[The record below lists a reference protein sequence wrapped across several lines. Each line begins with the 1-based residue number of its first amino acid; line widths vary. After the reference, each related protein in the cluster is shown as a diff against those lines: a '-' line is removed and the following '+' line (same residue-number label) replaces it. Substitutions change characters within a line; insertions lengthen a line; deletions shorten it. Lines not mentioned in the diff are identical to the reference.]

1 MILKRH
7 RDYSFTNRKE
17 ERPISVIITTLA
29 AHSYNGEETIGR
41 APYTAELGRERPEI
55 SLQLPPELWRFSIP

>member
-1 MILKRH
+1 MILKCH
-7 RDYSFTNRKE
+7 RDHSFENRKE

-41 APYTAELGRERPEI
+41 ALAAILTGMDRHI
-55 SLQLPPELWRFSIP
+55 LWHNNRY